1 MSVFDLARAKVGER
15 IQHQFLVAERS
26 ERQASNGNP
35 FVILSL
41 TNRTGRID
49 TAPIWSEKLAWV
61 DGVEKGR
68 VVQIIGNVNE
78 WGKDGQKKRQV
89 DVTAAVHVV
98 PAGQARLEDFLP
110 RIADD
115 PQVYWERID
124 KARGRMKS
132 PSLRRVVDLFFAD
145 DAFRERFERWP
156 ASVNAHHATVG
167 GLLQHVTEVAVFAHT
182 MATTMGANP
191 DLALTGA
198 LLHDIGKLEAYM
210 IGPGGFAYTPA
221 NALIGHVVLGML
233 MFEQRLPALGDPPLA
248 PSQVQEVRHLILSHH
263 GVLEFGS
270 PVVPV
275 TLEAEIVH
283 WADEASAKA
292 NDMGDALADA
302 SAFAEGEEVS
312 QRIWRV
318 SRKVWRRPHDWR

>member
-1 MSVFDLARAKVGER
+1 MSVFDLAHARVGDR
-15 IQHQFLVAERS
+15 VQHQFLVAERS

-41 TNRTGRID
+41 INRTGRVD
-49 TAPIWSEKLAWV
+49 TSPIWSEKLAWV

-68 VVQIIGNVNE
+68 IVQIIGNVNE
-78 WGKDGQKKRQV
+78 WGKDGQRKRQV
-89 DVTAAVHVV
+89 DVTGPVHVV
-98 PAGQARLEDFLP
+98 PVEQAKLEDFLP
-110 RIADD
+110 RITDD
-115 PQVYWERID
+115 PQVYWERLD
-124 KARGRMKS
+124 KARGKMKS
-132 PSLRRVVDLFFAD
+132 QSLRRVVDLFFAD

-182 MATTMGANP
+182 MAATMGANA

-198 LLHDIGKLEAYM
+198 LLHDIGKLEAYT
-210 IGPGGFAYTPA
+210 IGAGGFAFTPA
-221 NALIGHVVLGML
+221 NALVGHVVLGLLML
-233 MFEQRLPALGDPPLA
+233 EQRLPSLGDPPLSA
-248 PSQVQEVRHLILSHH
+248 SQLLELRHLILSHH
-263 GVLEFGS
+263 GTLEFGS

-292 NDMGDALADA
+292 NDMGDALADG

-318 SRKVWRRPHDWR
+318 GRKVWRRPHDWR